1 MSRISTNEL
10 KEVLKKA
17 THSAREEAKKNGV
30 PAVYEENG
38 EMVKEYPD
46 GTKTKVVF
54 TEEGRK
60 EVAYH
65 E

>member
-10 KEVLKKA
+10 KDVLKRA
-17 THSAREEAKKNGV
+17 TQSAREEAKKNGV

-38 EMVKEYPD
+38 VMIKEYPD
-46 GTKTKVVF
+46 GKKTRLVF
-54 TEEGRK
+54 TKEGRE

>member
-17 THSAREEAKKNGV
+17 THSAREEAKRNGV

-46 GTKTKVVF
+46 GKKLKSFF

>member
-17 THSAREEAKKNGV
+17 THSAREEAKRNGV

-46 GTKTKVVF
+46 GKN
-54 TEEGRK
+54 
-60 EVAYH
+60 
-65 E
+65 